1 MAKELKTKF
10 DLSVNAY
17 DELFMTDD
25 QRAENRLPKIHSILL
40 SQIVDFPDHPYRVL
54 DDEDMNILKESIQER
69 GLITPVTV
77 RQTDENQYEMIS
89 GHRRK
94 RACELLGMD
103 SIDAKVIECSRDEAI
118 VLMVDSNS
126 QRSQMFPTDKGKA
139 YKMKLEAMN
148 RQGERTDR
156 TSTPLGE
163 KLSGKEAT
171 SVSQLS
177 HDSDDSATQI
187 QRYIRLTYL
196 TPELQDYVDA
206 GQMKMR
212 LAVELSYC
220 SEETQRNVVD
230 RILETEAF
238 PSHDQTIRIRRAD
251 EQGYASYEFIQDI
264 MGEQKPNQ
272 RPKYKFNPERL
283 DPLIPEGLTPS
294 EQEDFV
300 VKALEVYRRLQ
311 KKQRENSR

>member
-1 MAKELKTKF
+1 LAKDLKTKF

-25 QRAENRLPKIHSILL
+25 QRAENRLPKIHRIPL

-126 QRSQMFPTDKGKA
+126 QRSQMYPTDKGKA
-139 YKMKLEAMN
+139 YKMKLEAMS
-148 RQGERTDR
+148 RQGERTDL
-156 TSTPLGE
+156 TSCPVDTKFDSGE
-163 KLSGKEAT
+163 KLSEEEGE
-171 SVSQLS
+171 SRR
-177 HDSDDSATQI
+177 QI
-187 QRYIRLTYL
+187 FRYIRLTYL
-196 TPELQDYVDA
+196 TPELQEYVDA

-212 LAVELSYC
+212 PAVELSYC

-230 RILETEAF
+230 RIEETDVF

-283 DPLIPEGLTPS
+283 DPLIPEGLTPM

-300 VKALEVYRRLQ
+300 VKALEVYRRLL